1 MPGIGPNACVH
12 LVAADSRAAL
22 ALVGL
27 DMIENLIFVILLL
40 FAIKNASL
48 INMCA
53 SLSNGISVVGCSSSS
68 RCVPAAADA
77 LPEHCSV
84 DV

>member
-27 DMIENLIFVILLL
+27 DMIENLNFCNSAAVCNKICKPNQYVCKPQQWYKRCRLLKL
-40 FAIKNASL
+40 
-48 INMCA
+48 
-53 SLSNGISVVGCSSSS
+53 
-68 RCVPAAADA
+68 
-77 LPEHCSV
+77 E
-84 DV
+84 

>member
-1 MPGIGPNACVH
+1 LKI
-12 LVAADSRAAL
+12 
-22 ALVGL
+22 
-27 DMIENLIFVILLL
+27 LIFVILLL